1 MNEAHKKNGVRR
13 AQKSKPASPLKNTG
27 QTRNTHKKNIYKK
40 SRYYRDRR
48 KKIIAALGIAGAV
61 LLLLVIIFG
70 ARACSQTKSSSAAS
84 DGQNTQAGTEN
95 GRESA
100 VSKKGKAKD
109 DGSEPQ
115 DETGGGQ
122 SGETSSLPAE
132 PVSLTVS
139 VVGDCTLGTDEN
151 FDYDTSLNAY
161 YESYGADYFFSNV
174 KSIFSADDLTIAN
187 FEGTLTYSE
196 EREDKQFAF
205 KAPPE

>member
-1 MNEAHKKNGVRR
+1 MNETHKKNGARKT
-13 AQKSKPASPLKNTG
+13 QKRKSESPLKNTG
-27 QTRNTHKKNIYKK
+27 QTRNIHRKNIYKK

-48 KKIIAALGIAGAV
+48 KQIIAALCVAGAV

-70 ARACSQTKSSSAAS
+70 ARACRQARSGSAAS
-84 DGQNTQAGTEN
+84 DGQHTQTGTEN
-95 GRESA
+95 SRESA
-100 VSKKGKAKD
+100 VSGKEGSKD
-109 DGSEPQ
+109 DGSEAQ

-174 KSIFSADDLTIAN
+174 KS
-187 FEGTLTYSE
+187 
-196 EREDKQFAF
+196 
-205 KAPPE
+205 